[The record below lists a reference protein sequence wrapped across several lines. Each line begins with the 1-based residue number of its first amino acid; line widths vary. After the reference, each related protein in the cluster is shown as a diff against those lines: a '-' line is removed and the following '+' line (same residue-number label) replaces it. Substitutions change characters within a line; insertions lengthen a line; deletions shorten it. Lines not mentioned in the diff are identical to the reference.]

1 MIGTFVFLFGLV
13 FGSFLNVCIRR
24 LPRHESVVSPG
35 SHCPNCQTP
44 IRARDNI
51 PVLSYLLLRGHCR
64 SCGERISPEYPL
76 VELLTGALFVGCYW
90 QFGVTLAG
98 AKWTLFCAL
107 LLVLIFTD
115 FHERI
120 LPNRVNYFGLAAGL
134 ALSPFAPAV
143 DGLTRWLLSQR
154 VSLTMA
160 TPLVRLSD
168 AALGAIVAGGLLW
181 LFAEGYFRLR
191 GREGMGLGDVKMM
204 AMAGAFL
211 GVRQAILMLMLGSVI
226 GSVFGL
232 VIVCAL
238 SISGWKRDVALR
250 AHRMGLGGIR
260 RVRMAMAMRYQLP
273 FGTYLGIAGIFLV
286 FAGGPFLHWYLSVAG
301 ISH

>member
-1 MIGTFVFLFGLV
+1 MIDTFVFLFGLV

-24 LPRHESVVSPG
+24 LPRHESIVTPG
-35 SHCPNCQTP
+35 SHCPICQTP

-51 PVLSYLLLRGHCR
+51 PVLGYLLLGGRCR
-64 SCGERISPEYPL
+64 SCGNRISPEYPL
-76 VELLTGALFVGCYW
+76 VELLPGALFLGCYW
-90 QFGVTLAG
+90 QFGMTVVG

-107 LLVLIFTD
+107 LLVLTFTD

-143 DGLTRWLLSQR
+143 DGFAHWLLSG
-154 VSLTMA
+154 
-160 TPLVRLSD
+160 RLSLAQSATVMRFAD
-168 AALGAIVAGGLLW
+168 SALGAAVTGGLLW

-211 GVRQAILMLMLGSVI
+211 GVRQAILMLMVASII
-226 GSVFGL
+226 GSVVGAIA
-232 VIVCAL
+232 V
-238 SISGWKRDVALR
+238 W
-250 AHRMGLGGIR
+250 GLGKGR
-260 RVRMAMAMRYQLP
+260 DYELP
-273 FGTYLGIAGIFLV
+273 FGSFLAIAGIFLV
-286 FAGGPFLHWYLSVAG
+286 FAGSRLFHWYLSAAG
-301 ISH
+301 LTH